1 MTLKA
6 AQAGLSGQT
15 AGVSSSGKSYLG
27 TIQQSP
33 NEGSGHCSF
42 QPRWRDSASHLVQV
56 RVRENFG
63 GFTPFRSAVAPPYH
77 PSFLSLDIPL
87 DKAAW
92 NVTVT
97 CGSWGLLSWM
107 LYFTQAITALNTCS
121 SLRTF
126 NSSLDM
132 MSMSWLA
139 GSSMNSSLSITWE
152 RQRKNEE
159 SKDKISEPFTTPA
172 LHGLTQ

>member
-1 MTLKA
+1 MKGQCKPPNTGGSQREFWWLYNIQKH
-6 AQAGLSGQT
+6 SGT
-15 AGVSSSGKSYLG
+15 PLASLIALPLG
-27 TIQQSP
+27 
-33 NEGSGHCSF
+33 
-42 QPRWRDSASHLVQV
+42 
-56 RVRENFG
+56 
-63 GFTPFRSAVAPPYH
+63 
-77 PSFLSLDIPL
+77 
-87 DKAAW
+87 KAAW
-92 NVTVT
+92 NVSVPKIT

-107 LYFTQAITALNTCS
+107 LYLTQAITALNTCS

-152 RQRKNEE
+152 RHRKKEG
-159 SKDKISEPFTTPA
+159 SKDKASEPFTTPA

>member
-1 MTLKA
+1 MKGQCKPPNTGGSQREFQQLYIIQKHSGTTL
-6 AQAGLSGQT
+6 
-15 AGVSSSGKSYLG
+15 
-27 TIQQSP
+27 
-33 NEGSGHCSF
+33 
-42 QPRWRDSASHLVQV
+42 
-56 RVRENFG
+56 
-63 GFTPFRSAVAPPYH
+63 
-77 PSFLSLDIPL
+77 PSLILLPL
-87 DKAAW
+87 EKAAW
-92 NVTVT
+92 NVTVPKIT

-152 RQRKNEE
+152 RQRKKGGR
-159 SKDKISEPFTTPA
+159 KDKAPEPFITPP
-172 LHGLTQ
+172 LHGLTQKKPNPHQYQYT